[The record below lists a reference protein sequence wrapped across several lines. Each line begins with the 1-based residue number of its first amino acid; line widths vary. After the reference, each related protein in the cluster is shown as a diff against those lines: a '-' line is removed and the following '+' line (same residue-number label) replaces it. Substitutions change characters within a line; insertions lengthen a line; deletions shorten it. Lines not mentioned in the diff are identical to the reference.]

1 MENAVGARMETSLI
15 DAQLYLSQIDL
26 MMEGLDEAK
35 QLVIK
40 GDLSAAT
47 EWLGAHLRGR
57 VRTFRPMV
65 WRNIEPEDSLKKAA
79 LALEGKVALLN
90 APLTDIGRPINW
102 LLRADADPE
111 WTQRLAAQEWL
122 APLVHAYE
130 QTGDDRYASR
140 WIEIVED
147 FLDRHDYGCE
157 ALDFTPSRPMVF
169 ADGIAGA
176 NGEGF
181 YRLPDGHR
189 SRHGAWTAPVC
200 ARRAQSWLLGLSRIG
215 GSTLIDTRRLFRI
228 LSSIAGE
235 HAQILVNNPHEESPS
250 DFAIGAAALLEIAI
264 MLPEFGSANAAFA
277 VAIERLGH
285 ATRRHMFADGSDV
298 EQSLENNAE
307 LVALIKGILEILG
320 DAPRSR
326 RTPLQDAARRRIRF
340 LAYAATPL
348 RQMAR
353 IGHTWHTDL
362 EPLFRE
368 WTDFFELEDVRFI
381 ATSGKEGS
389 EPPASSAAMPFGG
402 YFAMRSDW
410 EKDAH
415 FLLFKASDF
424 GAGIMHE
431 DCLSLCVTAGGRDL
445 LVDSGHYSLNER
457 TDRDRLMN
465 EYAVSSH
472 AHNTILVDGVGQCR
486 RGMREAGG
494 APDLRAAEA
503 SPLQNRYLRGQF
515 FEYAEGEYADGFGP
529 GGSIQARHQR
539 RVLWLR
545 GRGWIVIDALRVKG
559 EHDHSLVWHMG
570 PDFLEKD
577 IASSEEFMSVWTESP
592 GQNLA
597 LHFLSGAPVR
607 IDLFRGQESPPRGWC
622 FRSYGERV
630 PKTDVHVTWRGEENQ
645 IIATY
650 IQPYGPESRLA
661 GPVHASLGTEGDI
674 LGFQIDFE
682 DGITFEGRA
691 AIGTKTVGVMGLSG
705 QAEMVVAA
713 RLKDEPTCVGLF
725 GADRFPLGKRATS
738 GDIEAR
744 FRPGGEWEPR
754 DFDAMY
760 ALGGGPTSPLD
771 AIKVQ

>member
-1 MENAVGARMETSLI
+1 METSLI
-15 DAQLYLSQIDL
+15 DAQLYVSQIDL
-26 MMEGLDEAK
+26 MMEGLDEAR
-35 QLVIK
+35 QLVVK
-40 GDLSAAT
+40 GELGAAT

-57 VRTFRPMV
+57 VRTFRPMA
-65 WRNIEPEDSLKKAA
+65 WRNIDPDDSLKKAG
-79 LALEGKVALLN
+79 LTLDGKIALLN
-90 APLTDIGRPINW
+90 APLTEIGRPINW
-102 LLRADADPE
+102 LIRADSDPE
-111 WTQRLAAQEWL
+111 WTQRLATHEWL

-130 QTGDDRYASR
+130 QTGDDRYATR

-147 FLDRHDYGCE
+147 FLDHHDYGCE
-157 ALDFTPSRPMVF
+157 ALEFMPSRPMVF
-169 ADGIAGA
+169 ADGVAGA

-181 YRLPDGHR
+181 YRSPDGRR
-189 SRHGAWTAPVC
+189 SERGSWTAPVC
-200 ARRAQSWLLGLSRIG
+200 ARRARSWLLGLSRIG
-215 GSTLIDTRRLFRI
+215 GSNLLDTKKLFRI
-228 LSSIAGE
+228 LSSVVGE
-235 HAQILVNNPHEESPS
+235 HAQILINNPHEGSPS
-250 DFAIGAAALLEIAI
+250 DFAINAAALLEIAI
-264 MLPEFGSANAAFA
+264 MLPEFGTANAAFA

-307 LVALIKGILEILG
+307 LVSLLKGILEILG

-353 IGHTWHTDL
+353 VGQTWHVDL
-362 EPLFRE
+362 ESLFRE

-389 EPPASSAAMPFGG
+389 EPPAASAAMPFGG

-424 GAGIMHE
+424 GAGLMHE

-457 TDRDRLMN
+457 AERDRLMN
-465 EYAVSSH
+465 EYAISSH
-472 AHNTILVDGVGQCR
+472 AHNTLVVDGVGQCR
-486 RGMREAGG
+486 RSMRETGR

-503 SPLQNRYLRGQF
+503 APLQNRYLRGQF
-515 FEYAEGEYADGFGP
+515 FEYAEGEYADGYGA
-529 GGSIQARHQR
+529 GAAIQARHQR

-545 GRGWIVIDALRVKG
+545 GRGWIVFDTLRIKG
-559 EHDHSLVWHMG
+559 EHDHSLIWQLG

-597 LHFLSGAPVR
+597 LHFLCGGAVR
-607 IDLFRGQESPPRGWC
+607 IDLFRGQETPPRGWC

-630 PKTDVHVTWRGEENQ
+630 PKTDIHVSWRGEDNQ

-661 GPVHASLGTEGDI
+661 GPVHASLGPEGDV

-691 AIGTKTVGVMGLSG
+691 AIGTKNLEVMGLSG
-705 QAEMVVAA
+705 QAELVVAA
-713 RLKDEPTCVGLF
+713 RLKDEPTCIGLF
-725 GADRFPLGKRATS
+725 GADRFPMGGRTAS
-738 GDIEAR
+738 GDLEAR
-744 FRPGGEWEPR
+744 YKTAGGWDPR
-754 DFDAMY
+754 ELDAMF
-760 ALGGGPTSPLD
+760 ALGGGPSSPVD
-771 AIKVQ
+771 AIRVQ